1 MSVSKWP
8 RLQHLDEQLPW
19 LRIRHGFETRRDP
32 RPSRVLGMIVQKH
45 CCLAMV
51 LPHPAHP
58 AKWPHQDRLMYVVLL
73 RTPKISYC
81 GSWLSRLPSNCNF
94 LVPSCGSWLGRLPS
108 RYPTKQPPVSSPIL
122 FKKIQFI
129 IPSRFLA

>member
-8 RLQHLDEQLPW
+8 RLQDLDAAPVASNSA
-19 LRIRHGFETRRDP
+19 GFETRRDP

-58 AKWPHQDRLMYVVLL
+58 ATWPHQDRLMYVVLL
-73 RTPKISYC
+73 RNTK
-81 GSWLSRLPSNCNF
+81 NF
-94 LVPSCGSWLGRLPS
+94 LL
-108 RYPTKQPPVSSPIL
+108 
-122 FKKIQFI
+122 
-129 IPSRFLA
+129 RFLA

>member
-58 AKWPHQDRLMYVVLL
+58 AKWQHQDRLMYVVLL
-73 RTPKISYC
+73 RNTK
-81 GSWLSRLPSNCNF
+81 NF
-94 LVPSCGSWLGRLPS
+94 LPTAVLG
-108 RYPTKQPPVSSPIL
+108 
-122 FKKIQFI
+122 
-129 IPSRFLA
+129 LAARHPAGYIS